1 LLGPPQPPV
10 RGEEGWLSRKRG
22 ICAGPFPRAV
32 PEVRGTAEPA
42 HSTSPSQGSSSV
54 LLQGEWHHRRL
65 ITGHLC
71 GTPSQGCTRGQ
82 GCSRTCALH
91 LVMIRTRTLRSCEG
105 LSEGLVRP
113 PRVLH
118 SMDSNRWFYYENKGW
133 FVRGLPRTQV
143 LSLFSKRAI
152 RSQSTS
158 VMTVEIMIDTPPSVS
173 ERGLPPG
180 RLKKVEQ
187 RTRAAK

>member
-1 LLGPPQPPV
+1 MCCGRKSHSSALTCDDPDSDLAKL
-10 RGEEGWLSRKRG
+10 RGAKR
-22 ICAGPFPRAV
+22 
-32 PEVRGTAEPA
+32 
-42 HSTSPSQGSSSV
+42 
-54 LLQGEWHHRRL
+54 
-65 ITGHLC
+65 
-71 GTPSQGCTRGQ
+71 
-82 GCSRTCALH
+82 
-91 LVMIRTRTLRSCEG
+91 RTRPTTTAPSLH
-105 LSEGLVRP
+105 GLVS
-113 PRVLH
+113 V
-118 SMDSNRWFYYENKGW
+118 FYYENKGK

>member
-1 LLGPPQPPV
+1 MMPEGRCHALYHAADIINALPTSANPVGRDSTGLPPDFVYNQKSLDLDHWYAFGSQCV
-10 RGEEGWLSRKRG
+10 AHLDSSR
-22 ICAGPFPRAV
+22 C
-32 PEVRGTAEPA
+32 
-42 HSTSPSQGSSSV
+42 
-54 LLQGEWHHRRL
+54 RR
-65 ITGHLC
+65 
-71 GTPSQGCTRGQ
+71 
-82 GCSRTCALH
+82 
-91 LVMIRTRTLRSCEG
+91 VMIRTRTLRSYEG
-105 LSEGLVRP
+105 LSEGLVQP
-113 PRVLH
+113 PRLLH
-118 SMDSNRWFYYENKGW
+118 SMDSNRVFYYENKGK